1 MIYFVGAGSG
11 AIDLITVKGKDLLE
25 RADLIIY
32 AGSLVNPGL
41 LKYAKPECIIMDSAS
56 MTLEEVIDAMVPAAE
71 AGKLVVRLH
80 TGDPSVYGAHR
91 EQMDI
96 LRKKG
101 LDLKLSRCQFFLCCG
116 RCFKGG
122 IYFA

>member
-41 LKYAKPECIIMDSAS
+41 LEYAKNECVIMDSAS
-56 MTLEEVIDAMVPAAE
+56 MTLEEVIDAMVPATE

-80 TGDPSVYGAHR
+80 TGIRVFMALTENRWIYCG
-91 EQMDI
+91 
-96 LRKKG
+96 KKAWI
-101 LDLKLSRCQFFLCCG
+101 LKLFRESALFVLRQLL
-116 RCFKGG
+116 
-122 IYFA
+122 